1 MKQQDF
7 FIIWSKLHGDAKVAG
22 IVKAWLIISFAL
34 VKPLSKLKFT
44 PNILTL
50 LGLFFG
56 ILLYIKAQSP
66 WAALLLVL
74 SLTCDGI
81 DGSLAILTS
90 KFSKWGAL
98 LDSTVDRITEIF
110 WLLTLYKIGA
120 DIKLLLVIA
129 VFASVQEYLRAR
141 AGGLGMSQVGVVT
154 FAERPVR
161 ASFIFI
167 ALIASAINIAIIP
180 QIVILWLL
188 LQVISFFTITRFV
201 FLNLRQALPIA
212 FATISALIPTSGK
225 PPPGCDE
232 PPTQNNPL
240 IFDRF
245 FVRKKAEAAELLEL
259 PYIEPPGA
267 IA

>member
-7 FIIWSKLHGDAKVAG
+7 FIIWSKLHGDAKVTG

-50 LGLFFG
+50 FGLFFG
-56 ILLYIKAQSP
+56 VLLYINAQSP

-98 LDSTVDRITEIF
+98 LDSTADRITEVF

-120 DIKLLLVIA
+120 DIKLLLVIV

-167 ALIASAINIAIIP
+167 ALIASAIDIAIIP

-188 LQVISFFTITRFV
+188 LQVISFFMITRFV
-201 FLNLRQALPIA
+201 FLNLR
-212 FATISALIPTSGK
+212 
-225 PPPGCDE
+225 
-232 PPTQNNPL
+232 
-240 IFDRF
+240 
-245 FVRKKAEAAELLEL
+245 
-259 PYIEPPGA
+259 
-267 IA
+267 

>member
-56 ILLYIKAQSP
+56 ILLYINAQSP

-98 LDSTVDRITEIF
+98 LDSAVDRITEVF

-120 DIKLLLVIA
+120 DIKLLLAIA

-141 AGGLGMSQVGVVT
+141 AGGLGMSQ
-154 FAERPVR
+154 
-161 ASFIFI
+161 S
-167 ALIASAINIAIIP
+167 L
-180 QIVILWLL
+180 
-188 LQVISFFTITRFV
+188 
-201 FLNLRQALPIA
+201 
-212 FATISALIPTSGK
+212 
-225 PPPGCDE
+225 
-232 PPTQNNPL
+232 
-240 IFDRF
+240 
-245 FVRKKAEAAELLEL
+245 
-259 PYIEPPGA
+259 
-267 IA
+267 

>member
-7 FIIWSKLHGDAKVAG
+7 FIVWSKLHGDAKVAG

-56 ILLYIKAQSP
+56 VLLYINAKSP

-74 SLTCDGI
+74 SLICDGI

-98 LDSTVDRITEIF
+98 LDSTVDRITEVF

-120 DIKLLLVIA
+120 DIKLLLAIA

-141 AGGLGMSQVGVVT
+141 AGGLGMPQVGVVT

-167 ALIASAINIAIIP
+167 ALVASAVDIEIIP

-188 LQVISFFTITRFV
+188 LQVISFLMVTRFL
-201 FLNLRQALPIA
+201 FLNLR
-212 FATISALIPTSGK
+212 
-225 PPPGCDE
+225 
-232 PPTQNNPL
+232 
-240 IFDRF
+240 
-245 FVRKKAEAAELLEL
+245 
-259 PYIEPPGA
+259 
-267 IA
+267 

>member
-7 FIIWSKLHGDAKVAG
+7 FIVWSKLHGDAKVAG

-56 ILLYIKAQSP
+56 VLLYINAQSP

-74 SLTCDGI
+74 SFTCDGI
-81 DGSLAILTS
+81 DG
-90 KFSKWGAL
+90 
-98 LDSTVDRITEIF
+98 VTEVF

-120 DIKLLLVIA
+120 DINLLLAIA

-167 ALIASAINIAIIP
+167 ALIASAIDITIIS

-188 LQVISFFTITRFV
+188 LQVISFFMITRFV
-201 FLNLRQALPIA
+201 FLNLR
-212 FATISALIPTSGK
+212 
-225 PPPGCDE
+225 
-232 PPTQNNPL
+232 
-240 IFDRF
+240 
-245 FVRKKAEAAELLEL
+245 
-259 PYIEPPGA
+259 
-267 IA
+267 

>member
-56 ILLYIKAQSP
+56 ILLYINAQSP

-81 DGSLAILTS
+81 E
-90 KFSKWGAL
+90 
-98 LDSTVDRITEIF
+98 VF

-188 LQVISFFTITRFV
+188 LQVISFFIITRFV
-201 FLNLRQALPIA
+201 FLNLR
-212 FATISALIPTSGK
+212 
-225 PPPGCDE
+225 
-232 PPTQNNPL
+232 
-240 IFDRF
+240 
-245 FVRKKAEAAELLEL
+245 
-259 PYIEPPGA
+259 
-267 IA
+267 

>member
-120 DIKLLLVIA
+120 DIKLLLAIA

-141 AGGLGMSQVGVVT
+141 AGGLGMPQVGVVT

-167 ALIASAINIAIIP
+167 ALVASAVDIEIIP

-188 LQVISFFTITRFV
+188 LQVISFLMVTRFL
-201 FLNLRQALPIA
+201 FLNLR
-212 FATISALIPTSGK
+212 
-225 PPPGCDE
+225 
-232 PPTQNNPL
+232 
-240 IFDRF
+240 
-245 FVRKKAEAAELLEL
+245 
-259 PYIEPPGA
+259 
-267 IA
+267 

>member
-1 MKQQDF
+1 MK
-7 FIIWSKLHGDAKVAG
+7 AG
-22 IVKAWLIISFAL
+22 I
-34 VKPLSKLKFT
+34 
-44 PNILTL
+44 
-50 LGLFFG
+50 
-56 ILLYIKAQSP
+56 
-66 WAALLLVL
+66 LVL

-98 LDSTVDRITEIF
+98 LDSTVDRITEVF

-188 LQVISFFTITRFV
+188 LQVISFFIITRFV
-201 FLNLRQALPIA
+201 FLNLR
-212 FATISALIPTSGK
+212 
-225 PPPGCDE
+225 
-232 PPTQNNPL
+232 
-240 IFDRF
+240 
-245 FVRKKAEAAELLEL
+245 
-259 PYIEPPGA
+259 
-267 IA
+267 

>member
-201 FLNLRQALPIA
+201 FLNLR
-212 FATISALIPTSGK
+212 
-225 PPPGCDE
+225 
-232 PPTQNNPL
+232 
-240 IFDRF
+240 
-245 FVRKKAEAAELLEL
+245 
-259 PYIEPPGA
+259 
-267 IA
+267 

>member
-7 FIIWSKLHGDAKVAG
+7 FIVWSKLHGDAKVAG

-56 ILLYIKAQSP
+56 VSLYINAQSP

-98 LDSTVDRITEIF
+98 LDSTVDRITEVF

-120 DIKLLLVIA
+120 DIKLLLAIA

-141 AGGLGMSQVGVVT
+141 AGGLGMPQVGVVT

-167 ALIASAINIAIIP
+167 ALVASAVDIAIIP

-188 LQVISFFTITRFV
+188 LQVISFLMVTRFL
-201 FLNLRQALPIA
+201 FLNLR
-212 FATISALIPTSGK
+212 
-225 PPPGCDE
+225 
-232 PPTQNNPL
+232 
-240 IFDRF
+240 
-245 FVRKKAEAAELLEL
+245 
-259 PYIEPPGA
+259 
-267 IA
+267 

>member
-1 MKQQDF
+1 MKQDDF
-7 FIIWSKLHGDAKVAG
+7 FVTWSKLHGDAKVAG

-56 ILLYIKAQSP
+56 VLLYINAKSP

-98 LDSTVDRITEIF
+98 LDSTVDRITEVF

-120 DIKLLLVIA
+120 DIKLLLAIA

-141 AGGLGMSQVGVVT
+141 AGGLGMPQVGVVT

-167 ALIASAINIAIIP
+167 ALVASAVDIAIIP

-188 LQVISFFTITRFV
+188 LQVISFLMVTRFL
-201 FLNLRQALPIA
+201 FLNLR
-212 FATISALIPTSGK
+212 
-225 PPPGCDE
+225 
-232 PPTQNNPL
+232 
-240 IFDRF
+240 
-245 FVRKKAEAAELLEL
+245 
-259 PYIEPPGA
+259 
-267 IA
+267 